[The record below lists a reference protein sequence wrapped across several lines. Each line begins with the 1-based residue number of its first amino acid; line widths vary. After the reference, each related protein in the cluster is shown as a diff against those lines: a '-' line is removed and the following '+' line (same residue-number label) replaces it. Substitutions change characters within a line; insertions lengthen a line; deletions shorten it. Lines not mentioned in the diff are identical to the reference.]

1 MENRIDRTTIFNT
14 VRSCIA
20 DSLAI
25 DEREIDNNSRLIDDL
40 GADSLDFLDIIFA
53 LEKKFSI
60 KLRDPGV
67 ELLARAEFSQDRL
80 NESGFLSAEAVERL
94 AQWLPAIN
102 TVENRDQISP
112 QALYSFITVDTLV
125 LLVEKVITETE
136 TADRSIT
143 TE

>member
-112 QALYSFITVDTLV
+112 QAL
-125 LLVEKVITETE
+125 
-136 TADRSIT
+136 
-143 TE
+143 